1 MRYCLH
7 WCYVCYRTHT
17 FGEGVVV
24 KVPKSGEKN
33 TSFGVYQNACCGVE
47 IVISVGSEFPAC
59 PQHPNRL
66 AEWTPIEIDIA
77 EVIVKKKSQSESA
90 A

>member
-1 MRYCLH
+1 MRYCAH

-17 FGEGVVV
+17 LVEGSI
-24 KVPKSGEKN
+24 KVLKSGEKN

-59 PQHPNRL
+59 PKHPNRI
-66 AEWTPIEIDIA
+66 AEWRQIEIDVA
-77 EVIVKKKSQSESA
+77 EVIVKKKSQTESA